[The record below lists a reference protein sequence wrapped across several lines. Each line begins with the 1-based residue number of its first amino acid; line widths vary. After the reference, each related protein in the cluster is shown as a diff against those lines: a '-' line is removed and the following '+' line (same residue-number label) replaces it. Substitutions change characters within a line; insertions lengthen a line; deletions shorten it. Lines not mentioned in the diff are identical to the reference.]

1 MENNNNY
8 ITEFVSEFIE
18 NYTQNVIADDVVAF
32 YNDAFVL
39 LHHFFSLE
47 DVNSEIENQYKLF
60 INHIIKNELILKE
73 YSNFNFNSIN
83 SLQLLQNNEDL
94 KNLAPIYTPF
104 SFTETEETIEQ
115 ILEEL
120 KVEKEFKKELKEE
133 INYLLEEYRFHL
145 DHIKENMQYNF
156 YTYDVLE
163 NVDSLHLDEN
173 IEELTAEKLKF
184 IQKCTDKLA
193 KK

>member
-1 MENNNNY
+1 MNNNNNY

-18 NYTQNVIADDVVAF
+18 NYTQSVITDDVVSF

-39 LHHFFSLE
+39 LQHFYTLE
-47 DVNSEIENQYKLF
+47 EINTETEEQYQLF
-60 INHIIKNELILKE
+60 INHIIKNDVHLKE
-73 YSNFNFNSIN
+73 YSNFNFKLIN
-83 SLQLLQNNEDL
+83 SLHALKNSDNF
-94 KNLAPIYTPF
+94 KNLAPIYTPY

-145 DHIKENMQYNF
+145 DHIKENMLYNF

-163 NVDSLHLDEN
+163 NIDTIHLDEK
-173 IEELTAEKLKF
+173 IEELSLEKLKF
-184 IQKCTDKLA
+184 IQKCNDKLA